1 MANTDN
7 VASATRKLVDIEN
20 LRKFWEKSKNYID
33 TADASINAEVEQTV
47 QQINEVIGDSS
58 SGIVKNLADLR
69 ADIDKITGGDSGAGS
84 INTQITNAIAA
95 LDTDDAAVDGQYI
108 SSVTQ
113 VDGKISVARKVLPDF
128 TDDISA
134 AKQAAIDHADE
145 KVADVSTA
153 VDGLSTR
160 ISGLEG
166 LNRAEN
172 VGYDRDTKT
181 IYLIGKG
188 GTKLGDGF
196 NASEFITDG
205 FLDSVAFQ
213 EDGGNK
219 TNNLVFTFNTASG
232 KDAFTVDFSKYVDV
246 YHADNNSLELD
257 STTNTFSIKN
267 VDATKTTLGKTIQ
280 IAGGPLANDVAESN
294 EVWPAAW
301 QDEGGNRVIP
311 AGATLEEILSTLFLK
326 VINGTVTWGNASWT
340 PSVNAPTAA
349 LSATEL
355 EVGSVVKVSTL
366 SAGTANGGTRTATCT
381 CSQGYFD
388 ADAGGNATGSH
399 ISGNK
404 TISVNGTVDGT
415 ASLSCT
421 WNGNGQE
428 ITVNSTELSVIEGT
442 NRLVVSQ
449 SGQTAKCDAL
459 PTTKVF
465 GATNTKV
472 LLDNVHATFSDIKP
486 ADKALTSSKEV
497 TMTGKYKYFMG
508 YSRNT
513 AFSDFNSA
521 SVRALTTKTGWVI
534 NNGTTEIVG
543 ATAIKSNGSSIVIA
557 CPATYKLASINNGVG
572 ANIIDSFTTKGSHGI
587 VPVTTGNIVTDYN
600 VYVYPITNGAEVE
613 FKNVTLTK
621 A

>member
-33 TADASINAEVEQTV
+33 TADASINAKVGQTV
-47 QQINEVIGDSS
+47 QQINAAIGDSS
-58 SGIVKNLADLR
+58 SGIIKNLADLR
-69 ADIDKITGGDSGAGS
+69 ADIDSITGGNSGAGS
-84 INTQITNAIAA
+84 INTQITNAINA
-95 LDTDDAAVDGQYI
+95 LDTEDAAVDGQYI

-113 VDGKISVARKVLPDF
+113 VDGKISVARKDLPDY
-128 TDDISA
+128 TEKIST
-134 AKQAAIDHADE
+134 AKQEANTYTDG

-153 VDGLSTR
+153 VDDLRTK

-172 VGYDRDTKT
+172 VGYNRETKT
-181 IYLIGKG
+181 IYLIGKDG
-188 GTKLGDGF
+188 NKLGEGF
-196 NASEFITDG
+196 NASDFITDG

-213 EDGGNK
+213 EVDGKK
-219 TNNLVFTFNTASG
+219 TNNLVFTFNTAAG

-246 YHADNNSLELD
+246 YHADNDSLELD
-257 STTNTFSIKN
+257 SNNNTFSIKN

-294 EVWPAAW
+294 EVWPW
-301 QDEGGNRVIP
+301 NEGGNRVIP
-311 AGATLEEILSTLFLK
+311 AGKTLEEILSALFLK
-326 VINGTVTWGNASWT
+326 VVNGSVTWGNASWT
-340 PSVNAPTAA
+340 PSVNAPTVA
-349 LSATEL
+349 LSDNEL

-366 SAGTANGGTRTATCT
+366 QAGTANGGTRSATCT

-388 ADAGGNATGSH
+388 ADAQGNATGNH

-421 WNGNGQE
+421 WNGSSKDV
-428 ITVNSTELSVIEGT
+428 TVNSTELSVVEGT
-442 NRLVVSQ
+442 NTLVVSQ

-472 LLDNVHATFSDIKP
+472 LLDNVYATFTDTKP
-486 ADKALTSSKEV
+486 ADKALTSSKSV
-497 TMTGKYKYFMG
+497 NMTGKYKYFMG
-508 YSRNT
+508 YSSNT
-513 AFSDFNSA
+513 KYSDFVSA
-521 SVRALTTKTGWVI
+521 SVRALTTKTGWVTKD
-534 NNGTTEIVG
+534 GTTTIVG
-543 ATAIKSNGSSIVIA
+543 ATAIKSNGNSIVIA
-557 CPATYKLASINNGVG
+557 CPATYKLASVNNGVG
-572 ANIIDSFTTKGSHGI
+572 ANIIDSFTTKGSQGI
-587 VPVTTGNIVTDYN
+587 VEVTTGNITTAYN

>member
-7 VASATRKLVDIEN
+7 VASATRKLVDIYN

-47 QQINEVIGDSS
+47 QQINAVIGDSS
-58 SGIVKNLADLR
+58 SGIIKDLADLR
-69 ADIDKITGGDSGAGS
+69 ADIDSITGGDSEAGL

-134 AKQAAIDHADE
+134 AKQAAIDHADG

-153 VDGLSTR
+153 VGELSTR

-196 NASEFITDG
+196 NASEFIADT
-205 FLDSVAFQ
+205 FLDSVAF
-213 EDGGNK
+213 EEANGKK

-232 KDAFTVDFSKYVDV
+232 KNAFTVDFSKYVDV
-246 YHADNNSLELD
+246 YHADNDSLELN
-257 STTNTFSIKN
+257 SNTNTFSIKN

-294 EVWPAAW
+294 EVWPW
-301 QDEGGNRVIP
+301 NEGGNRVIP
-311 AGATLEEILSTLFLK
+311 AGKTLEEILSALFLK
-326 VINGTVTWGNASWT
+326 VVNGTVTWGNASWT
-340 PSVNAPTAA
+340 PSVNAPTVA
-349 LSATEL
+349 LSDNEL

-388 ADAGGNATGSH
+388 ANAEGNPTGSH

-449 SGQTAKCDAL
+449 SGQTAKCDVL

-472 LLDNVHATFSDIKP
+472 LLDNVHATFNDTKP

-508 YSRNT
+508 YSSNT
-513 AFSDFNSA
+513 AFLDFNSV
-521 SVRALTTKTGWVI
+521 SVRALTTKTGWVA
-534 NNGTTEIVG
+534 NNGTTTIVG

>member
-1 MANTDN
+1 M
-7 VASATRKLVDIEN
+7 
-20 LRKFWEKSKNYID
+20 
-33 TADASINAEVEQTV
+33 
-47 QQINEVIGDSS
+47 
-58 SGIVKNLADLR
+58 
-69 ADIDKITGGDSGAGS
+69 
-84 INTQITNAIAA
+84 
-95 LDTDDAAVDGQYI
+95 
-108 SSVTQ
+108 
-113 VDGKISVARKVLPDF
+113 
-128 TDDISA
+128 
-134 AKQAAIDHADE
+134 
-145 KVADVSTA
+145 
-153 VDGLSTR
+153 STR
-160 ISGLEG
+160 ISGLES

-172 VGYDRDTKT
+172 VGYDRETKT

-196 NASEFITDG
+196 DASDFITDG
-205 FLDSVAFQ
+205 FLDSVAF
-213 EDGGNK
+213 EKVNGNK

-232 KDAFTVDFSKYVDV
+232 KNAFKVDFSKYVDV
-246 YHADNNSLELD
+246 YHADNDSLELN
-257 STTNTFSIKN
+257 SSTNTFSIKN

-294 EVWPAAW
+294 EVWPW
-301 QDEGGNRVIP
+301 TEGGNKVIP
-311 AGATLEEILSTLFLK
+311 AGTTLEEILSMLFLK
-326 VINGTVTWGNASWT
+326 VINGSVTWGNASWN
-340 PSVNAPTAA
+340 PSINEPTAT
-349 LSATEL
+349 LSATDL

-366 SAGTANGGTRTATCT
+366 QAGTANGGTRSATCT

-388 ADAGGNATGSH
+388 ADAQGNATGNH

-472 LLDNVHATFSDIKP
+472 LLDNVHATFTDAKP

-508 YSRNT
+508 YSSNT
-513 AFSDFNSA
+513 EYSQFDSA

-534 NNGTTEIVG
+534 KNGTTTIVD

-557 CPATYKLASINNGVG
+557 CPATYKLTSINNGVG
-572 ANIIDSFTTKGSHGI
+572 ANIIDSFTTKGSQGI
-587 VPVTTGNIVTDYN
+587 VPVTTGNISTDYK

>member
-47 QQINEVIGDSS
+47 QQINKVIGDSS
-58 SGIVKNLADLR
+58 SGIIKNLADLR
-69 ADIDKITGGDSGAGS
+69 ADINNITGGDSEAGL

-95 LDTDDAAVDGQYI
+95 LDTEDTAVDGQYI

-128 TDDISA
+128 TDKIST
-134 AKQAAIDHADE
+134 AKQEANTYTDG

-172 VGYDRDTKT
+172 VGYDRVTKT

-196 NASEFITDG
+196 DASEFITDG
-205 FLDSVAFQ
+205 FLDSVAF
-213 EDGGNK
+213 EKVDGNK
-219 TNNLVFTFNTASG
+219 TNNLVFTFNTAAG

-246 YHADNNSLELD
+246 YHADNDSLELN
-257 STTNTFSIKN
+257 SSTNTFSIKN

-294 EVWPAAW
+294 EVWPW

-340 PSVNAPTAA
+340 PSVNAPTVA
-349 LSATEL
+349 LSANEL

-388 ADAGGNATGSH
+388 ANTEGNPTGSH

-459 PTTKVF
+459 PNTKVF

-472 LLDNVHATFSDIKP
+472 LLDNVHATFNDTKP

-508 YSRNT
+508 YSSNT
-513 AFSDFNSA
+513 AFSDFDSA

-534 NNGTTEIVG
+534 KNGTTEIVG

-572 ANIIDSFTTKGSHGI
+572 ANIIDSFTTKGSQGI
-587 VPVTTGNIVTDYN
+587 VEVTTGNIITNYN

>member
-20 LRKFWEKSKNYID
+20 LRKFWEQSKNYID

-47 QQINEVIGDSS
+47 QQINAVIGDSS
-58 SGIVKNLADLR
+58 SGIIKNLADLR
-69 ADIDKITGGDSGAGS
+69 ADIDSITGGDSEAGS

-95 LDTDDAAVDGQYI
+95 LDTEDVAVDGQYI

-113 VDGKISVARKVLPDF
+113 VDGKISVARKDLPDF
-128 TDDISA
+128 TEKIST
-134 AKQAAIDHADE
+134 AKQEANTYTDG
-145 KVADVSTA
+145 KVKDVSTA
-153 VDGLSTR
+153 VDGLSTK
-160 ISGLEG
+160 ISELEG

-172 VGYDRDTKT
+172 IGYDRKTKT

-188 GTKLGDGF
+188 GTKLGNGF

-205 FLDSVAFQ
+205 FLDSVAF
-213 EDGGNK
+213 EEVDGNK
-219 TNNLVFTFNTASG
+219 TNKLVFTFNTAAG
-232 KDAFTVDFSKYVDV
+232 KAPFTVDFSKYVDV
-246 YHADNNSLELD
+246 YHADNDSLELNSD
-257 STTNTFSIKN
+257 NNTFSIKN

-294 EVWPAAW
+294 EVWPW
-301 QDEGGNRVIP
+301 NEGGNRVIP
-311 AGATLEEILSTLFLK
+311 AGKTLEEILSALFLK
-326 VINGTVTWGNASWT
+326 VVNGTVTWGNASWN
-340 PSVNAPTAA
+340 PSVNAPTVA

-366 SAGTANGGTRTATCT
+366 QAGTANGGTRSATCT

-388 ADAGGNATGSH
+388 ADAQGDATGNH

-404 TISVNGTVDGT
+404 TISINGTVDGT

-459 PTTKVF
+459 PNTKVF

-472 LLDNVHATFSDIKP
+472 LLDNVHATFTDTKP

-508 YSRNT
+508 YSSNT
-513 AFSDFNSA
+513 EYSQFDSA
-521 SVRALTTKTGWVI
+521 SVRALTTKTGWVV

-543 ATAIKSNGSSIVIA
+543 ATAIKSNGNSIVIA
-557 CPATYKLASINNGVG
+557 CPATYKLASVNNGVG
-572 ANIIDSFTTKGSHGI
+572 ANIIDSFTTKGSQGI
-587 VPVTTGNIVTDYN
+587 VEVTTGNITTEYK

>member
-1 MANTDN
+1 MLLLLHAN
-7 VASATRKLVDIEN
+7 LLI
-20 LRKFWEKSKNYID
+20 LRTYVSSGKSQRTINYID
-33 TADASINAEVEQTV
+33 TADASINADVEK
-47 QQINEVIGDSS
+47 INTAIGDSN

-69 ADIDKITGGDSGAGS
+69 ADINNITGGDSGAGS

-95 LDTDDAAVDGQYI
+95 LDTEDVAVDKKYI
-108 SSVTQ
+108 SSVKQ
-113 VDGKISVARKVLPDF
+113 VDGKISVVREDLPDY
-128 TDDISA
+128 TNAIST
-134 AKQAAIDHADE
+134 AKQEANTYTDG

-172 VGYDRDTKT
+172 VGYDRVTKT

-196 NASEFITDG
+196 DASEFITDG
-205 FLDSVAFQ
+205 FLDSVAF
-213 EDGGNK
+213 EEVDGNK
-219 TNNLVFTFNTASG
+219 TNNLVFTFNTAAG

-246 YHADNNSLELD
+246 YHADNDSLELN
-257 STTNTFSIKN
+257 SNTNTFSIKN

-294 EVWPAAW
+294 EVWPW

-340 PSVNAPTAA
+340 PSVNAPTVA

-388 ADAGGNATGSH
+388 ANAEGNPTGSH

-449 SGQTAKCDAL
+449 SGQTAKCDVL

-472 LLDNVHATFSDIKP
+472 LLDNVHATFNDTKP

-508 YSRNT
+508 YSSNT

-521 SVRALTTKTGWVI
+521 SVRALTTKTGWVV
-534 NNGTTEIVG
+534 NNGTTTIVD

-557 CPATYKLASINNGVG
+557 CPATYKLASVNNGVG
-572 ANIIDSFTTKGSHGI
+572 ANIIDSFTTKGSQGI
-587 VPVTTGNIVTDYN
+587 VEVTTGNIITNYN